1 MIQRSG
7 TLTRAIMS
15 PLLAMA
21 AILVSMSAALAED
34 RINCA
39 YPYWF
44 GFAPVPVAIEVGY
57 FAEEGLE
64 VETVFDNDRANVLPG
79 LEIGDIDCTMRTIGE
94 HMSRP
99 LTADANLVVIGVIDV
114 SVGADGVVGAPGIES
129 VTDLIGKTF
138 AGEINHPGT
147 LMTAHALKQAGHSF
161 DEVNVRLI
169 ATDDGQAV
177 FEDPEVAALA
187 TWEPMMSEIVANTS
201 RKGSKILLSSADF
214 NGLIT
219 DVVIVNKSDYEA
231 NREKYAKFMRGI
243 YRAVDLYNKDP
254 EAFLAAAAPNYD
266 VTPDQMKAD
275 LAGVYYT
282 SYEDALEFFG
292 VGGQAPKLKDVVA
305 GLNDINV
312 DLDLMDAPIAY
323 EAMVDPTLT
332 DGLFDGKTR

>member
-1 MIQRSG
+1 M
-7 TLTRAIMS
+7 
-15 PLLAMA
+15 
-21 AILVSMSAALAED
+21 AED

-44 GFAPVPVAIEVGY
+44 GFAPVPVAIELGY

-64 VETVFDNDRANVLPG
+64 VETVFDNDRANVMPG
-79 LEIGDIDCTMRTIGE
+79 LEIGDLDCTMRTIGE

-99 LTADANLVVIGVIDV
+99 LTADTNLVVIGVIDV

-177 FEDPEVAALA
+177 FEDPEVAAVA
-187 TWEPMMSEIVANTS
+187 TWEPMLSEIVANTS
-201 RKGSKILLSSADF
+201 RKGSKVLLSSADF

-254 EAFLAAAAPNYD
+254 DAFLAAAAPNYD